1 VVLNPPYVY
10 GPILHEVASPA
21 ALNATTLTWYNV
33 VCSPNAGG
41 KTDAQLAEAD
51 GSWVD
56 VRDLA
61 NAHVRALEKE
71 EASEQRIIVSAGKI
85 VSSSAIYFIM
95 LMVGIG
101 TYSFQDFLD
110 AAHSLSPP
118 PSREIRK
125 GNSGA
130 GRDTTHKIK

>member
-1 VVLNPPYVY
+1 VVLNPPFVY

-21 ALNATTLTWYNV
+21 ALNATTSTWYNV
-33 VCSPNAGG
+33 VCSPSTGG
-41 KTDAQLAEAD
+41 KTDAQLAESD

-71 EASEQRIIVSAGKI
+71 EAADQRIIISAGKI
-85 VSSSAIYFIM
+85 ISSSAAYFII
-95 LMVGIG
+95 LIVGIG

-110 AAHSLSPP
+110 EAHSLSPP
-118 PSREIRK
+118 PSRKIRK

-130 GRDTTHKIK
+130 GRDTTHRIK